1 VALVRRECPALL
13 AFVLGTNL
21 GTRTVTGRRLLLPVV
36 LVLVAGW
43 IFLRDLPTTDG
54 DTRLELA
61 DAVTGV
67 GPRGRSSRP

>member
-1 VALVRRECPALL
+1 VNGPALL

-36 LVLVAGW
+36 LVLVVSW
-43 IFLRDLPTTDG
+43 IFLRDLPSTDG
-54 DTRLELA
+54 DTWLELV
-61 DAVTGV
+61 DASPG